1 MFFKSLLILN
11 FAIFLSQEK
20 KLVKKTFLFLHLCLC
35 LVFCLVLCK
44 YLLLESKFRIVLG
57 KQMLGLNNFE
67 ICKFALGWKLIKWN
81 KTNQLIARES
91 SEKYEFFQT
100 DFQVHCTVLYK
111 FPVFSNI
118 SRFCKYLLIFKYFL
132 ILKIHPDFVDIS

>member
-81 KTNQLIARES
+81 KTNQLIALES
-91 SEKYEFFQT
+91 SEKYQMNFSKQIFE
-100 DFQVHCTVLYK
+100 CTVLYCTNFRF
-111 FPVFSNI
+111 FPIFLDFVNI
-118 SRFCKYLLIFKYFL
+118 YWFLSISWFWKYIL
-132 ILKIHPDFVDIS
+132 IL